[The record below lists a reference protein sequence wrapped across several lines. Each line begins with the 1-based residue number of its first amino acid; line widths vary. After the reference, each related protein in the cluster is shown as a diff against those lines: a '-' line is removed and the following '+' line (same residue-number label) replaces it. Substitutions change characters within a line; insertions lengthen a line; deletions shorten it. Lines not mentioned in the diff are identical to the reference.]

1 MSEQFQVCNLNGAEK
16 FKSPKNCKIF
26 PDTKDNKNM
35 LRIKDRSGGPENFD
49 AHDDSPSK
57 AVDNVIHKFDTF
69 STNGHSGTKLVSQ
82 NGLFGPKT
90 KASNRLS
97 CSIDYRTAT
106 TENTGSLRRNKLSG
120 RMGLGVGSKSG
131 EKEEQKC
138 FICDKEGI
146 TQVIGLSVIL

>member
-1 MSEQFQVCNLNGAEK
+1 
-16 FKSPKNCKIF
+16 
-26 PDTKDNKNM
+26 M
-35 LRIKDRSGGPENFD
+35 LRIKDRSGGAENFD
-49 AHDDSPSK
+49 VHDDSPSK
-57 AVDNVIHKFDTF
+57 AVDNVMNKFDTF
-69 STNGHSGTKLVSQ
+69 STNGHSGTKLVPQ

-97 CSIDYRTAT
+97 CSIDYRSTT

-131 EKEEQKC
+131 QKEEQKC

-146 TQVIGLSVIL
+146 TQVRGLSVIFNDIYWYRYHRNYTGLRRL